1 MINKIWKPV
10 FVACTIG
17 CLASCS
23 DQMDYNEY
31 NIYDKDYITQ
41 NFANVGGFMSDIYN
55 TVDYDFGNY
64 SSGAMQA
71 SATDESEYSIMGNG
85 IEDFYNGAWGPTNAK
100 NGIWNSMYA
109 GIKTCNHVIHELQ
122 GLTFDELKLNSDYAA
137 QLHRYENYKYES
149 RFMRAYF
156 YVCLVRQYGDVPLV
170 TTEISAEEANAVK
183 RTAADEVFKFIL
195 DECNEIQSK
204 ITEDYSD
211 LGQFATGSEETGRAD
226 KLAVLALKARAALYW
241 ASPLF
246 NATGDKER
254 YKTAALYTKE
264 LLEAAENRGKGLTAN
279 YADLWAA
286 ASFNTASIMKEI
298 LFGRRYGSAGSAGD
312 NLVETNNYPA
322 GIEGGAGGNCPTQ
335 NLVDAYDM
343 INGKS
348 INEAG
353 SGYDEQNPY
362 KDRDPRLAATVAVN
376 GDQWPTYSG
385 AAKIETFQGGINGE
399 PLTGATP
406 TGYYLKKLCN
416 GAISLA
422 SNSKFTASRHT
433 WLTFRMGEFYLN
445 YAEAVFKYL
454 GSADATSAE
463 FPMSARE
470 AASKTRERV
479 GMPAFEAGIDATTFW
494 TKLCNERFVELAFE
508 GHRFWDVR
516 RWKEADKYFKNIV
529 EMKLTKEADG
539 TITYTRK
546 NVARQWND
554 KMYLYPIPQAEL
566 LKNPNLTQNAGW

>member
-1 MINKIWKPV
+1 MTNKIWKSV
-10 FVACTIG
+10 FVVCAAG
-17 CLASCS
+17 CMASCA

-41 NFANVGGFMSDIYN
+41 NFANVGGFMTDIYN

-71 SATDESEYSIMGNG
+71 SATDESEYSILGNA
-85 IEDFYNGAWGPTNAK
+85 IEDFYNGAWSATNAK
-100 NGIWNSMYA
+100 ATIWNNMYT

-156 YVCLVRQYGDVPLV
+156 YFCLVRQYGDVPLV
-170 TTEISAEEANAVK
+170 TTEISAEEANAVT
-183 RTAADEVFKFIL
+183 RTSADEVFKFIM
-195 DECNEIQSK
+195 DECADIQSK
-204 ITEDYSD
+204 ITANYSD
-211 LGQFATGSEETGRAD
+211 LGDYATSSEETGRAD

-246 NATGDKER
+246 NPSGDKER
-254 YKTAALYTKE
+254 YHTAALYTKE
-264 LLEAAENRGKGLTAN
+264 LLTAAEERGKGLTAN

-298 LFGRRYGSAGSAGD
+298 LYGRRYYSSASGD

-322 GIEGGAGGNCPTQ
+322 GIEGGSGGNCPTQ

-516 RWKEADKYFKNIV
+516 RWKEADKYFKSIT

-546 NVARQWND
+546 NVTRQWND
-554 KMYLYPIPQAEL
+554 KMYLFPIPQTEL

>member
-1 MINKIWKPV
+1 MTNKIWKSV
-10 FVACTIG
+10 FVMCAAG
-17 CLASCS
+17 CLASCA

-41 NFANVGGFMSDIYN
+41 NFANVGGFMTDIYN

-64 SSGAMQA
+64 SDGAMQA
-71 SATDESEYSIMGNG
+71 SATDESEYSILGNA
-85 IEDFYNGAWGPTNAK
+85 IEDFYNGAWSPTNAK
-100 NGIWNSMYA
+100 NGIWNSMYT

-156 YVCLVRQYGDVPLV
+156 YFCLVRQYGDVPLV
-170 TTEISAEEANAVK
+170 TTEISAEEANAVT
-183 RTAADEVFKFIL
+183 RTSADEVFKFIM
-195 DECNEIQSK
+195 DECNEIQSL
-204 ITEDYSD
+204 ITEDYSN
-211 LGQFATGSEETGRAD
+211 LGQFATGTEESGRAD

-246 NATGDKER
+246 NPSGDKER

-264 LLEAAENRGKGLTAN
+264 LIEAAEARGKGLTAN

-286 ASFNTASIMKEI
+286 NSYNTASIMKEI
-298 LFGRRYGSAGSAGD
+298 LFGRRYGGAGTTGD
-312 NLVETNNYPA
+312 NLVETNNYPS

-353 SGYDEQNPY
+353 SGYDAQNPY

-422 SNSKFTASRHT
+422 GNSTFTGSHHT

-463 FPMSARE
+463 FPMSAAE
-470 AASKTRERV
+470 AASKTRERA
-479 GMPAFEAGIDATTFW
+479 GMLAFEAGMDAATFW

-529 EMKLTKEADG
+529 EMKLTKGTDG

-546 NVARQWND
+546 NVTRQWND
-554 KMYLYPIPQAEL
+554 KMYLFPIPQTEM

>member
-1 MINKIWKPV
+1 MTNKIWKSV
-10 FVACTIG
+10 FVVCAAG
-17 CLASCS
+17 CLSACS
-23 DQMDYNEY
+23 EQMDYNEY

-41 NFANVGGFMSDIYN
+41 NFGNVGGFMTDIYN

-71 SATDESEYSIMGNG
+71 SATDESEYSILGNA
-85 IEDFYNGAWGPTNAK
+85 IEDFYNGAWSPTNAK
-100 NGIWNSMYA
+100 ATIWNNMYT

-156 YVCLVRQYGDVPLV
+156 YFCLVRQYGDVPLV
-170 TTEISAEEANAVK
+170 TTEITAEEANAVT
-183 RTAADEVFKFIL
+183 RTPADEVFKFIM
-195 DECNEIQSK
+195 DECAEIQSL
-204 ITEDYSD
+204 ITEDYSN
-211 LGQFATGSEETGRAD
+211 LGQYATGTEETGRAD

-246 NATGDKER
+246 NPGGDKER
-254 YKTAALYTKE
+254 YHTAALYTKE
-264 LLEAAENRGKGLTAN
+264 LLEAAEARGKGLTAN
-279 YADLWAA
+279 YEDLWAA
-286 ASFNTASIMKEI
+286 GSFNTASIMKEI
-298 LFGRRYGSAGSAGD
+298 LYGRRYYSSSSGD
-312 NLVETNNYPA
+312 NLVETNNYPV
-322 GIEGGAGGNCPTQ
+322 GIEGGSGGNCPTQ

-343 INGKS
+343 LNGKS
-348 INEAG
+348 IHEAG

-362 KDRDPRLAATVAVN
+362 ADRDPRLAATVAVN

-385 AAKIETFQGGINGE
+385 AALIETFQGGINGE

-454 GSADATSAE
+454 GSADAVSAE

-470 AASKTRERV
+470 AASKTRERA
-479 GMPAFEAGIDATTFW
+479 GMPAIESGIDGTAFW

-516 RWKEADKYFKNIV
+516 RWKEADKYFKSIT

-539 TITYTRK
+539 SITYTRK
-546 NVARQWND
+546 NVARQWDD
-554 KMYLYPIPQAEL
+554 KMYLFPIPQTEL
-566 LKNPNLTQNAGW
+566 LKNTNLTQNPGW

>member
-41 NFANVGGFMSDIYN
+41 NFANVGGFMTDIYN

-71 SATDESEYSIMGNG
+71 SATDESEYSILGNG
-85 IEDFYNGAWGPTNAK
+85 IEDFYNGAWSPTNAK

-156 YVCLVRQYGDVPLV
+156 YFCLVRQYGDVPLV

-470 AASKTRERV
+470 AASMTRERA
-479 GMPAFEAGIDATTFW
+479 GMPAFDTGMDAASFW

-546 NVARQWND
+546 NVTRQWND
-554 KMYLYPIPQAEL
+554 KMYLFPIPQAEL
-566 LKNPNLTQNAGW
+566 LKNSNLTQNAGW